1 MKCWLTRSGCWFVAY
16 AQLERRPSS
25 AWLALAPLDVVHA
38 WPLTPEV
45 VVSFLNKARPVAPAD
60 PNAPPADAEF
70 TSRCPALAEY
80 LSARSYPD
88 GTQRQTSSLTVFVE
102 DGCFKA
108 VLNDRDQE
116 QALFVSERR
125 FSDLFEALEI
135 LLQSDDVPWR
145 KNRSKGQFK
154 SKGKA

>member
-1 MKCWLTRSGCWFVAY
+1 M
-16 AQLERRPSS
+16 
-25 AWLALAPLDVVHA
+25 
-38 WPLTPEV
+38 
-45 VVSFLNKARPVAPAD
+45 SFLNKARPAAPSD
-60 PNAPPADAEF
+60 PSAPPADAEF
-70 TSRCPALAEY
+70 ASRCPALVEY

-88 GTQRQTSSLTVFVE
+88 GTARQTSSMTVFVE

-125 FSDLFEALEI
+125 FTDLVEALEI

-145 KNRSKGQFK
+145 KNKKQGTFK
-154 SKGKA
+154 AKGKS